1 MFARNLV
8 NFSRLLR
15 ASGIPVGLDR
25 TLAAIHAIEAVGM
38 SRRDDMHAALSSVL
52 LSRRE
57 QQAIFD
63 AAFDAFWRDP
73 KMLERMMAALLPK
86 ISGRGDAIAQ
96 PKRPARLEQALSAT
110 SKPKPPPPA
119 QQEGDE
125 HQIDALLTWSDRER
139 LQERDFDS
147 MTIAEFD
154 AACRLV
160 REIGL
165 PIDPIV
171 TRRYRPGTRGR
182 IDLRGTLRQT
192 ARDPLCAS
200 VARRTRAVRPPP
212 VVVLIDVSGSMDRY
226 ARILLYFAHALM
238 QGKAR
243 VTVFAFGTRLTD
255 ITRALRHRDPDDAVA
270 AASHA
275 VSDWSGGTRIG
286 PCLDE
291 FTRRWARRVLT
302 GNAALLLVTD
312 GLDRAEDGSLGAAA
326 ARLGRFTRQFIWL
339 NPLLRYEG
347 FEPRASG
354 VKALLPHVDRHLPVH
369 SLNSLEDLARAI
381 RGGNSATHKPI
392 H

>member
-25 TLAAIHAIEAVGM
+25 TLAAIHAI
-38 SRRDDMHAALSSVL
+38 DDVHAALSSVL

-86 ISGRGDAIAQ
+86 ISGRGDAMPQ
-96 PKRPARLEQALSAT
+96 PKRPARLEQALAAKSGPT
-110 SKPKPPPPA
+110 PPPA
-119 QQEGDE
+119 EQQEGDE

-160 REIGL
+160 REIRL

-171 TRRYRPGTRGR
+171 TRRYRPGARGR

-212 VVVLIDVSGSMDRY
+212 IVVLLDVSGSMDRY
-226 ARILLYFAHALM
+226 ARILLHFAHALM

-255 ITRALRHRDPDDAVA
+255 ITRALRHRDPDEAVA

-326 ARLGRFTRQFIWL
+326 ARLGRFTRQFIPRHRVSGRCCRMSIGTCRSIRSTVSKTWH
-339 NPLLRYEG
+339 
-347 FEPRASG
+347 EPSEVA
-354 VKALLPHVDRHLPVH
+354 A
-369 SLNSLEDLARAI
+369 AR
-381 RGGNSATHKPI
+381 RTNRSTD
-392 H
+392 